1 MIKDATTWKA
11 GLSAPATFWASLL
24 VSSAVV
30 NCLPLQAAAYQSG
43 TPPAKGIAP
52 LHVHEVPDP
61 VATSSVPQEA
71 ASVGEHP
78 VFANICPQNGIL
90 GLDKQSL
97 PSQAEFKSAQADFV
111 CVAATS
117 VVRRFYKIGMHP
129 SIKASAEAPSVGD
142 VPSVAD
148 LSSNEADS
156 DTNEPMSQ
164 ITNVTQLRDVS
175 PGDWA
180 YEALRSLV
188 ERYGCIAGYPDG
200 TFRGNRATSRYEF
213 AAGLNACLQQHERL
227 ITSGTQGL

>member
-90 GLDKQSL
+90 GLHKQSL

-129 SIKASAEAPSVGD
+129 SIKASAAAPTVGDVTSVAELTSDKGNIDTNKVQGTVPPTTLKTAPVEASPEAPSVGD
-142 VPSVAD
+142 VPSLAD
-148 LSSNEADS
+148 LS
-156 DTNEPMSQ
+156 
-164 ITNVTQLRDVS
+164 
-175 PGDWA
+175 
-180 YEALRSLV
+180 
-188 ERYGCIAGYPDG
+188 
-200 TFRGNRATSRYEF
+200 
-213 AAGLNACLQQHERL
+213 
-227 ITSGTQGL
+227 